1 MNDQANAEVLVAT
14 LRRVFGHDDF
24 LPGQREIVECVVA
37 GGDAL
42 VMRPTGAGKSLCY
55 QLPALL
61 LPHPTLVLS
70 PLIALMQDQTT
81 SLRERGVAAT
91 FINSTLDR
99 AEREKRL
106 ADLAAGRVRILFVTP
121 ERFRK
126 EEFRR
131 AVQAIRFSL
140 LAVDEAHCVSAWGHD
155 FRPEYGNVGAIREL
169 LGRPV
174 TIALTATATPDCRAD
189 ILRTLRIEGARVFDA
204 GIDRPNLTLGV
215 TRVDDAVAR
224 RRRVLE
230 LVKSLPRPGIVYVTL
245 IRELLVL
252 ETELQRAGIRP
263 IVYHG
268 ELSPSE
274 KRAAQ
279 RQFDEDDG
287 GVVLAT
293 NAFGLGID
301 KPNVRYVVHA
311 QAPGS
316 LEAYFQEAGRAG
328 RDGLPAACELVYHED
343 DLAVQMQFTEW
354 ANPSPS
360 LVREVADWIAD
371 HGDTAASRGEEG
383 LRRSLALSDKR
394 DPRPLTALELLRAS
408 GVVLGTFEDGDLR
421 ALRRLESGEDGVIVD
436 PEKRRRDLL
445 RLYGFVSWV
454 NAGECRKALLADYFG
469 VARAPVPCGACDVC
483 GSPRLVAASVA
494 TADDRDAAPSAPT
507 GVARGDWIE
516 IAGRGVY
523 LVMKAESRGR
533 RLTVTVEDPETL
545 AVESFDLSRRRWSKL
560 S

>member
-1 MNDQANAEVLVAT
+1 MSDTRL
-14 LRRVFGHDDF
+14 FKF
-24 LPGQREIVECVVA
+24 
-37 GGDAL
+37 
-42 VMRPTGAGKSLCY
+42 
-55 QLPALL
+55 
-61 LPHPTLVLS
+61 
-70 PLIALMQDQTT
+70 
-81 SLRERGVAAT
+81 
-91 FINSTLDR
+91 LDR
-99 AEREKRL
+99 GGVGCFS
-106 ADLAAGRVRILFVTP
+106 GRVWSLP
-121 ERFRK
+121 EGG
-126 EEFRR
+126 
-131 AVQAIRFSL
+131 VPG
-140 LAVDEAHCVSAWGHD
+140 AWM
-155 FRPEYGNVGAIREL
+155 RSVGAIDPCRD
-169 LGRPV
+169 GV
-174 TIALTATATPDCRAD
+174 HVCRAED
-189 ILRTLRIEGARVFDA
+189 LAHWA
-204 GIDRPNLTLGV
+204 
-215 TRVDDAVAR
+215 A
-224 RRRVLE
+224 
-230 LVKSLPRPGIVYVTL
+230 
-245 IRELLVL
+245 
-252 ETELQRAGIRP
+252 
-263 IVYHG
+263 G
-268 ELSPSE
+268 ELYEAEIAGAVCDAPDSVIAE
-274 KRAAQ
+274 RA
-279 RQFDEDDG
+279 R
-287 GVVLAT
+287 
-293 NAFGLGID
+293 
-301 KPNVRYVVHA
+301 
-311 QAPGS
+311 
-316 LEAYFQEAGRAG
+316 
-328 RDGLPAACELVYHED
+328 
-343 DLAVQMQFTEW
+343 
-354 ANPSPS
+354 